1 VARGEHERQT
11 GWLVAAQVHGRRRW
25 QALQVAS
32 GSW

>member
-1 VARGEHERQT
+1 VARGVHDGQT

-25 QALQVAS
+25 HLLQVAT